1 MNWCELKY
9 YDWLTWC
16 EWFLYCFFLG
26 WWFEAAREDGHCDSL
41 SLGTGL
47 WMLSIWVSYFLIARG
62 KIFWNTFQRSF
73 MSQSVK
79 YSSKDG
85 MSFTKTKPQ
94 KKRQR
99 HSESEMEN
107 GQGLLLYC
115 IYDYGGGL
123 SSIWKNILASGYNT
137 VPSYNLYASFFQT
150 SECSMHWLW
159 PSQRQTFHCSLSK
172 TKLIDSEKEQQSR
185 FARF

>member
-9 YDWLTWC
+9 YDWLTWMISLLLFSWMVVLSC
-16 EWFLYCFFLG
+16 LIL
-26 WWFEAAREDGHCDSL
+26 EAAREDSHYL
-41 SLGTGL
+41 WLAVARALGTGL
-47 WMLSIWVSYFLIARG
+47 WMLSIWVSYLLIARG
-62 KIFWNTFQRSF
+62 KICLSKFFQYWQKNNFQRS
-73 MSQSVK
+73 
-79 YSSKDG
+79 SSIRELLEQCW

-107 GQGLLLYC
+107 GQGLLHC

-137 VPSYNLYASFFQT
+137 LLVSSFIQSLCFLPSDFRVFNAL
-150 SECSMHWLW
+150 
-159 PSQRQTFHCSLSK
+159 TFTKANVSLFTIEHK
-172 TKLIDSEKEQQSR
+172 
-185 FARF
+185 